1 MGVKNLWDILESCKK
16 TLPLHHLQNRRL
28 CVDLSCWLI
37 QFQNAGRLPACSK
50 EKIYLRN
57 LFHRLRALISLNC
70 SLILVTDGSIPSIKL
85 STYRRR
91 LGLCEVIQYDTNSQP
106 MPSVSLRRNMGSEFS
121 CMIKEAKVLGTAL
134 GVPFL
139 DGLEEAEAQCA
150 LLNVE
155 SLCDGCF
162 STDSDIFLFGART
175 VYRDIFLGEGSYVTC
190 YEMEDIERQLGFGR
204 NSLISLALL
213 LGSDYSQRVH
223 GFGPESACRI
233 VKSLGDDSVLHQF
246 ISEGLKIARVYKGR
260 KKITKELRSNVNNEN
275 KHGNQQSVCA
285 EAQNAESDGQYL
297 DVINAFL
304 KPKCHSADSE
314 AVKRVC
320 TQHPFQRVQLHHV
333 CEKYFGWSPDKTD
346 QYILPK
352 IAERDLRRF
361 ANLRSTSSELGARI
375 PLHMMP
381 VPCPV
386 SAIVKLRKVQ
396 GQDHYEVSW
405 QGIDGLG
412 NSIVPAD
419 LIESACPER
428 IAEYMEKKAEVKQQ
442 NRKPRR
448 LTKAL
453 VNQIDLQ
460 LQGLLLSIESQSK
473 TLPETANCLPP
484 PSAAPEVIDLC
495 SPSPPLRACQ
505 VAKYQKSI
513 DIHVNVIDIHESD
526 NDASPEHERKARELR
541 LFIDSI
547 REDLY

>member
-37 QFQNAGRLPACSK
+37 QFQHAGRLLACSK
-50 EKIYLRN
+50 DKVYLRN

-91 LGLCEVIQYDTNSQP
+91 LGLCEVIQHDTNSQP
-106 MPSVSLRRNMGSEFS
+106 IPSLRRNMGSEFS
-121 CMIKEAKVLGTAL
+121 CMVKEAKVLGTAL
-134 GVPFL
+134 GIPFL

-175 VYRDIFLGEGSYVTC
+175 VYRDIFLGEGNYVTC

-233 VKSLGDDSVLHQF
+233 VKSLGDDSVLHQI
-246 ISEGLKIARVYKGR
+246 ISEGLKIARVNKGR
-260 KKITKELRSNVNNEN
+260 KKIKKELRSNVNNEN
-275 KHGNQQSVCA
+275 EHGNQQSVC
-285 EAQNAESDGQYL
+285 EAQSAESDYQYL

-320 TQHPFQRVQLHHV
+320 TQHPFERVQLQHV

-396 GQDHYEVSW
+396 GEDCYEVSW
-405 QGIDGLG
+405 QGIDGLS

-419 LIESACPER
+419 LIKSACPER

-442 NRKPRR
+442 KRRPRR
-448 LTKAL
+448 LTKAM
-453 VNQIDLQ
+453 VNEIDLQ
-460 LQGLLLSIESQSK
+460 LHGLLLSIESQSNAP
-473 TLPETANCLPP
+473 PETANCLPP

-495 SPSPPLRACQ
+495 SPSPPLRTCQ
-505 VAKYQKSI
+505 VAKCQKSI
-513 DIHVNVIDIHESD
+513 DMHVNVIDIHESD
-526 NDASPEHERKARELR
+526 SDASPEHERKARELR
-541 LFIDSI
+541 LFMDSI